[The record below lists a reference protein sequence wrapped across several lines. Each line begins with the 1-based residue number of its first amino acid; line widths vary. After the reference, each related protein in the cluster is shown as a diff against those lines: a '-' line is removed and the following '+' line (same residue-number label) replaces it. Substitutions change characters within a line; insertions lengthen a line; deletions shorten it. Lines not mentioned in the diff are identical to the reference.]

1 MGWKSVIASAPS
13 FLGIKT
19 TLAELRSARLLVR
32 GEWKAFAALT
42 TSTLM
47 MSQHGLKEGPSVS
60 SGPRALSK
68 GIWWIA
74 CFISS
79 SVNVHRVKSTKIMRW
94 QVQLIPVDVLLPWRR
109 VPHEV

>member
-1 MGWKSVIASAPS
+1 VNG
-13 FLGIKT
+13 
-19 TLAELRSARLLVR
+19 
-32 GEWKAFAALT
+32 KAFAALT

-47 MSQHGLKEGPSVS
+47 MSQHDLKKAPVYPF
-60 SGPRALSK
+60 GPRALLK

-79 SVNVHRVKSTKIMRW
+79 SVNIHRVKSTKIMRW
-94 QVQLIPVDVLLPWRR
+94 QLQLIPIDVLLPWRR